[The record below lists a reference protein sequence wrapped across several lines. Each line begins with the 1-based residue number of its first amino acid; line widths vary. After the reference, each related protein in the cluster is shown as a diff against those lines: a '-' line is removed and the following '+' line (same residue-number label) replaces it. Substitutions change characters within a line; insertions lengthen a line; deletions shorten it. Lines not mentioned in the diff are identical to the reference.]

1 MPIQRQDIRS
11 EETVSMN
18 PMPLTKKKPTCD
30 GNKKE
35 KIFRTMATPSGRW
48 LFLKSHSVVR
58 RHIVWNYITSR
69 LIVSSL
75 HIFII
80 PDAVEDVSIGKDA
93 NVDVGYDDVV
103 EMSFSLVGEEEI
115 GHPDLVGICQC
126 QVL

>member
-18 PMPLTKKKPTCD
+18 PMPLTKKEADVRRKS
-30 GNKKE
+30 KE

-69 LIVSSL
+69 LTVWNL
-75 HIFII
+75 
-80 PDAVEDVSIGKDA
+80 
-93 NVDVGYDDVV
+93 
-103 EMSFSLVGEEEI
+103 
-115 GHPDLVGICQC
+115 
-126 QVL
+126 